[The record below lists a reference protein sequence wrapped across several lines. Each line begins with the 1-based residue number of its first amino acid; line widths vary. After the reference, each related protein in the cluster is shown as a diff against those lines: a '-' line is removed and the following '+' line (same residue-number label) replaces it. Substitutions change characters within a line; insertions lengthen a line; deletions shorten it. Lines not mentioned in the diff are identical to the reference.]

1 MERSVNM
8 RYFLIDIND
17 GKILGN
23 VIVKANTVEEALQI
37 AGNQLPQSDDM
48 GL

>member
-1 MERSVNM
+1 MGRSVNM

-23 VIVKANTVEEALQI
+23 VIVNADTIEEALQI
-37 AGNQLPQSDDM
+37 AGNQLSQSEDM